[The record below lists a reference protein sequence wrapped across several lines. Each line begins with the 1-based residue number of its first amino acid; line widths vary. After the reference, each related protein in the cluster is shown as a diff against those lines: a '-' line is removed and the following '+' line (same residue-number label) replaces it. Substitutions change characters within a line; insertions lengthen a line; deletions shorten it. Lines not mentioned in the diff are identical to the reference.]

1 MSDSAMSYPI
11 LLTLHLFAA
20 LIFIGTVFFEVLILE
35 SVRKHVPPAVMREV
49 EQGIGKRARRLMPW
63 VLLVLFSAGLGMVWV
78 RYLPLLADPLA
89 SAFATL
95 LSVKITL
102 ALSVLGHFFT
112 AMYLLFRGR
121 MNSTYFRRIHFSVFS
136 HMVGIVLLAKGMF
149 FLNW

>member
-78 RYLPLLADPLA
+78 RYLPLLVDPLA

-95 LSVKITL
+95 LSLKITL

-121 MNSTYFRRIHFSVFS
+121 MNSTYFRRIHLSVFS